1 METIQLN
8 IPNMKSPH
16 CQMTVT
22 NVVNHL
28 GATVKSMAPTK
39 AEIEMTEGMTRQ
51 AVVEAIEKAGYK
63 VQSN

>member
-1 METIQLN
+1 METIELN

-16 CQMTVT
+16 CEMTVT
-22 NVVNHL
+22 NVVKYL
-28 GATVKSMAPTK
+28 GATVKSIAPTK

-51 AVVEAIEKAGYK
+51 VVVEAIEKAGYK